1 MRKRITAFITAL
13 VMLFSMSSLFAYADN
28 ESDAQAALD
37 EIRGEQSALN
47 SELQKGKAV
56 ENDLNKEIKA
66 LEANIATLNLEI
78 SVQASILR
86 RKKLITLSCS
96 SIR

>member
-47 SELQKGKAV
+47 SELQKGKGG
-56 ENDLNKEIKA
+56 
-66 LEANIATLNLEI
+66 
-78 SVQASILR
+78 
-86 RKKLITLSCS
+86 
-96 SIR
+96 

>member
-47 SELQKGKAV
+47 SELQRERRLK
-56 ENDLNKEIKA
+56 
-66 LEANIATLNLEI
+66 T
-78 SVQASILR
+78 ILT
-86 RKKLITLSCS
+86 RK
-96 SIR
+96 

>member
-47 SELQKGKAV
+47 SELQKGRRLK
-56 ENDLNKEIKA
+56 
-66 LEANIATLNLEI
+66 T
-78 SVQASILR
+78 ILT
-86 RKKLITLSCS
+86 RK
-96 SIR
+96 